1 MFIRSQDKTTVV
13 NFSSGIV
20 FVEGSYIEYAPE
32 PDGDQ
37 VDLAEFGSDER
48 AQAVFD
54 IFSDSLSADF
64 FDFSLYQSDP
74 PSRADET
81 IRPPG
86 QTKRSA
92 LPGGSFAYL
101 YLEAAACRIFCCFL
115 RRRLR
120 TMIAR
125 RMTRNINARSRR
137 PMMESVTMRTTPKT
151 PMPCF

>member
-64 FDFSLYQSDP
+64 FDFSLYQS
-74 PSRADET
+74 
-81 IRPPG
+81 
-86 QTKRSA
+86 
-92 LPGGSFAYL
+92 
-101 YLEAAACRIFCCFL
+101 
-115 RRRLR
+115 
-120 TMIAR
+120 
-125 RMTRNINARSRR
+125 
-137 PMMESVTMRTTPKT
+137 
-151 PMPCF
+151 